1 MRNRSIVYSFRSINC
16 CVIRFLVHPPCN
28 LSPWS
33 GPAMI
38 SVHVPQSYNLTFQRI
53 FQSMHSV
60 LEYKDFLLIF
70 GNNRANFFLVLYVS
84 FYRHSYMATAA
95 PCMLTSIVFS
105 RCWNLSSGFHP
116 CQAFTAVF
124 VFLFQRQIFHQPLF
138 FLLSLRD
145 FRLLVL
151 SFQNPE

>member
-1 MRNRSIVYSFRSINC
+1 
-16 CVIRFLVHPPCN
+16 
-28 LSPWS
+28 
-33 GPAMI
+33 MI

-105 RCWNLSSGFHP
+105 R
-116 CQAFTAVF
+116 
-124 VFLFQRQIFHQPLF
+124 
-138 FLLSLRD
+138 
-145 FRLLVL
+145 
-151 SFQNPE
+151 